1 MFKREQGLTSRVN
14 GLRSDS
20 TIIRVRN
27 STSCKALRGNRVRT
41 KGHEM
46 NREELIEQLDDSTSI
61 EADAG
66 VSTEAE
72 GQSESEAMRTAVA
85 KVREKTRKDGKP
97 YGFKEKPPA
106 RLTAKQRAFAS
117 YIVAGNSPSEAYRK
131 AYETTTANDST
142 VAVSANKL
150 MKDHRISALIGSV
163 FDGAKEKI
171 VADAV
176 ATRRF
181 VMEQLHDKAVQA
193 KTEGSQLKALEL
205 MGRAVGM
212 FTDRVEQK
220 VEEVSTER
228 LKQELRSHLELL
240 DNVTPIKKRS
250 A

>member
-1 MFKREQGLTSRVN
+1 MTDRVN
-14 GLRSDS
+14 ELRSDS

-27 STSCKALRGNRVRT
+27 STSSKALRGNRTRT
-41 KGHEM
+41 KGDEM
-46 NREELIEQLDDSTSI
+46 NREELLEQLDDSTST

-66 VSTEAE
+66 VSTEAA
-72 GQSESEAMRTAVA
+72 GLDESEAIRIAVS
-85 KVREKTRKDGKP
+85 KVQEKKRRDGLP
-97 YGFKEKPPA
+97 FGHKEKPPA

-117 YIVAGNSPSEAYRK
+117 YIVAGNSPSDAYRK
-131 AYETTTANDST
+131 AYETKTDNDST

-181 VMEQLHDKAVQA
+181 VMEQLHEKAQA
-193 KTEGSQLKALEL
+193 GKTEGTQLKALEL

-212 FTDRVEQK
+212 FTDKVEQK

-228 LKQELRSHLELL
+228 LKQELKSHLDLL

>member
-1 MFKREQGLTSRVN
+1 
-14 GLRSDS
+14 
-20 TIIRVRN
+20 
-27 STSCKALRGNRVRT
+27 
-41 KGHEM
+41 M
-46 NREELIEQLDDSTSI
+46 NREELIEQLDDSTST

-66 VSTEAE
+66 VSTEAA
-72 GQSESEAMRTAVA
+72 GLDESEAMRIAVS
-85 KVREKTRKDGKP
+85 KVQEKKRKDGLP
-97 YGFKEKPPA
+97 FGHKEKPPA

-117 YIVAGNSPSEAYRK
+117 YIVAGNSPSDAYRK
-131 AYETTTANDST
+131 AYETKTDNDST

-181 VMEQLHDKAVQA
+181 VMEQLHEKAQA
-193 KTEGSQLKALEL
+193 GKTEGTQLKALEL

-212 FTDRVEQK
+212 FTDKVEQK

-228 LKQELRSHLELL
+228 LKQELKSHLDLL

>member
-1 MFKREQGLTSRVN
+1 
-14 GLRSDS
+14 
-20 TIIRVRN
+20 
-27 STSCKALRGNRVRT
+27 
-41 KGHEM
+41 M

-72 GQSESEAMRTAVA
+72 GQAESEAMRTAVA
-85 KVREKTRKDGKP
+85 KIREKTRKDGLP

-142 VAVSANKL
+142 IAVSANKL
-150 MKDHRISALIGSV
+150 MKDARISALIGSV

-212 FTDRVEQK
+212 FTDKVEQK
-220 VEEVSTER
+220 VEEISTER
-228 LKQELRSHLELL
+228 LKQELKTHLELL

>member
-1 MFKREQGLTSRVN
+1 L
-14 GLRSDS
+14 
-20 TIIRVRN
+20 
-27 STSCKALRGNRVRT
+27 
-41 KGHEM
+41 
-46 NREELIEQLDDSTSI
+46 
-61 EADAG
+61 
-66 VSTEAE
+66 
-72 GQSESEAMRTAVA
+72 
-85 KVREKTRKDGKP
+85 P

-117 YIVAGNSPSEAYRK
+117 YIVAGNSPSDAYRK
-131 AYETTTANDST
+131 AYETKTGNDST

-181 VMEQLHDKAVQA
+181 VMEQLHEKAQA
-193 KTEGSQLKALEL
+193 GKTEGTQLKALEL

-212 FTDRVEQK
+212 FTDKVEQK

-228 LKQELRSHLELL
+228 LKQELKSHLDLL

>member
-1 MFKREQGLTSRVN
+1 MK
-14 GLRSDS
+14 
-20 TIIRVRN
+20 
-27 STSCKALRGNRVRT
+27 
-41 KGHEM
+41 M
-46 NREELIEQLDDSTSI
+46 NREELIEQLDDSTST

-66 VSTEAE
+66 VSTDAA
-72 GQSESEAMRTAVA
+72 GLDESEAMRIAVS
-85 KVREKTRKDGKP
+85 KVQEKKRKDGLP
-97 YGFKEKPPA
+97 FGHKEKPPA

-117 YIVAGNSPSEAYRK
+117 YIVAGNSPSDAYRK
-131 AYETTTANDST
+131 AYETKTDNDST

-181 VMEQLHDKAVQA
+181 VMEQLHEKAQA
-193 KTEGSQLKALEL
+193 GKTEGTQLKALEL

-212 FTDRVEQK
+212 FTDKVEQK

-228 LKQELRSHLELL
+228 LKQELKSHLDLL

>member
-1 MFKREQGLTSRVN
+1 MK
-14 GLRSDS
+14 
-20 TIIRVRN
+20 
-27 STSCKALRGNRVRT
+27 
-41 KGHEM
+41 M
-46 NREELIEQLDDSTSI
+46 NREELIEQLDDSTST

-66 VSTEAE
+66 VSTDAA
-72 GQSESEAMRTAVA
+72 GLDESEAMRIAVS
-85 KVREKTRKDGKP
+85 KVQEKRRKDGLP
-97 YGFKEKPPA
+97 FGHKEKPPA

-131 AYETTTANDST
+131 AYETKTDNDST

-181 VMEQLHDKAVQA
+181 VMEQLHEKAQA
-193 KTEGSQLKALEL
+193 GKTEGTQLKALEL

-212 FTDRVEQK
+212 FTDKVEQK

-228 LKQELRSHLELL
+228 LKQELKSHLDLL

>member
-1 MFKREQGLTSRVN
+1 
-14 GLRSDS
+14 
-20 TIIRVRN
+20 
-27 STSCKALRGNRVRT
+27 
-41 KGHEM
+41 M
-46 NREELIEQLDDSTSI
+46 NREEMLEQLDDSTSI

-66 VSTEAE
+66 VSTDAE
-72 GQSESEAMRTAVA
+72 GQSDSEAMRTAVA
-85 KVREKTRKDGKP
+85 KIREKKRKDGLP
-97 YGFKEKPPA
+97 YGHKEKPPA

-117 YIVAGNSPSEAYRK
+117 YIVAGNSPSDAYRK

-142 VAVSANKL
+142 IAVSANKL

-163 FDGAKEKI
+163 FDGAKDKI

-181 VMEQLHDKAVQA
+181 VMEQLHDKAKSA

-212 FTDRVEQK
+212 FTDKVEQK
-220 VEEVSTER
+220 VEEISTER
-228 LKQELRSHLELL
+228 LKDELKTHLALL
-240 DNVTPIKKRS
+240 DNVSPIKKRS